1 MANVVEDSLRNNMNS
16 LKRSFTVLLC
26 ALALMPAVHAREM
39 SYYDIYEWNAWGLG
53 DEQVVAKFSYES
65 TDELG
70 RPILLSALMMWPH
83 NTVIDNVVLYSP
95 YTHCSDAECA
105 TNAKGLDSFEKLAS
119 TYSSNWLIIPD
130 GEGFGMT
137 KDRLQIYLNHEVWAK
152 QMVDCLDAAMQLQ
165 IILKTEPTSI
175 NLNEDKWKL
184 VLAGTSQGA
193 GTAMATMRYME
204 EHKLAD
210 KYHLDFA
217 TVCCGPYNP
226 ALTMKTYFTEWYKL
240 SYPCV
245 IPMVIKSMIAS
256 YPQIMSGIREE
267 DFYTDTYLG
276 IKYTID
282 NLLAG
287 KKTDADGIND
297 VFVRN
302 MAHDSNNA
310 VYITEILRPDVL
322 DLSSYAVT
330 KLMECLERNN
340 VLSGWTPEHRMIV
353 YYNKY
358 DEVVP
363 FSNSNELMALHSN
376 ADKIGFEF
384 NHSKIVKKVAGSFGK
399 GVHEQSCG
407 RWMFFS
413 SWEDYTISD
422 FQSMSEY
429 WHRSTVGIEVQYKV
443 GSYDE
448 LVTAIKESKND
459 PDTKAIISLSS
470 DIILPSDF
478 SGFNND
484 SSNPFV
490 GTIDGNGHSIIWSG
504 AQDNCALFGYLGE
517 SEAARACVENLVLR
531 NFHSEKKASSVLASN
546 ANFTVF
552 RNIYIDA
559 LSGNSINGDNSFVGT
574 VAGHAEDC
582 VFFMCTN
589 AMHGS
594 VGGSTSGGICGA
606 ASNSLFNRCSNTA
619 TVSGPV
625 NLESGTA
632 GGIVGLLQSG
642 AIIDCANYGRV
653 ELSKRGYC
661 GGIAGQLIHPTSS
674 IRYSFSTGSAF
685 HRISDSYKPIVGSV
699 STNDNLILQNNYF
712 AANNDKVPETVGIT
726 AVPNS
731 QISDGTLRD
740 KLNDRRSVNSIWH
753 QIENEDEYPL
763 VDQRLNLLLSGVCGD
778 KGDNLKWTF
787 NRTSG
792 ILEINGNGR
801 MKDIDFDI
809 EHDDCVTDIPW
820 YSFRDAIRTVVING
834 AVNITDNAFRDCT
847 SLESVSLPEQEFI
860 SIGKNAFYNCTQ
872 LTAMVLPET
881 VSEIGA
887 AAFSHCTALESISLP
902 KGITV
907 LRDSLFQ
914 SCESLT
920 AMDIPA
926 GVTFIG
932 EHTFENCKHLSGI
945 EIPESVNTIGNAAFM
960 GTAITGVRLLSVSSV
975 PDSAFMNCKDLQQ
988 IVFNSAIETIG
999 DYAFYSCS
1007 GVSSIVLPE
1016 SLESIGQCAFASCY
1030 SVDEITVNCAN
1041 VPVLGSDVFH
1051 LVANEGVLY
1060 VPEGMENDYR
1070 QWIGNDVLPE
1080 WWTIPDTFFFP
1091 VTITCGK
1098 NGSASI
1104 QIEKDGKEVMCTEAM
1119 VEKNDIILMDIQP
1132 DDGFLLKRILVNG
1145 RDFTRKMTS
1154 LNLKIRE
1161 KTDIYVEF
1169 ISRSE
1174 NVEPSY
1180 GLYGTGAR
1188 GNVYNE
1194 QSEKYAGLQEEENY
1208 AIEKNLIAPIV
1219 NTGISCAVDL
1229 IGNKTVGLVWSV
1241 LSCLETFMQSCE
1253 PVKSQSAPV
1262 RIESGPKSSVAL
1274 FATGSSSEIS
1284 YITDFQSKVPVAQ
1297 KEIGAFTD
1305 ILLEV
1310 FGVESWIRL
1319 TSMDELKAVL
1329 TAVEASE
1336 DDVLTADYL
1345 MPYKPQNITVEEL
1358 ELFVQRMNN
1367 TQAFAA
1373 GIPISSNNRVH
1384 ALALKSCIEFIDEA
1398 EDEAVALGYESTE
1411 ELWEKELAVVTKN
1424 AMEGATAVCATISLQ
1439 LSQSM
1444 VMTRQAFRGT
1454 LTVFNGHTSVPMKN
1468 VRLHL
1473 NVFNERGQ
1481 LATSREFQI
1490 NAESLSGFEGEVR
1503 LDSGWELGAEE
1514 TGSAT
1519 VLFIPTKYAAPD
1531 EPVEYSFGGSLTY
1544 IDPFS
1549 GLEVTRSLYPVSL
1562 EVKPSPELNLTYFMQ
1577 RDILGDN
1584 PLTTDV
1590 VEPSVPSEFA
1600 LLIENV
1606 GNGDASNVRMTSS
1619 QPVIVENEKGL
1630 LVDFELL
1637 SSKVNGEDRT
1647 MALGGSVPAAFGDI
1661 PAHSTIFAQWMLKSS
1676 LLGHYTDYSVEATH
1690 ISSYGNE
1697 ALSLLGKV
1705 SIHELIHSFH
1715 LTGNNAGMTAWL
1727 VNDIAD
1733 ADDNPDIVYFSDA
1746 RTEEVNVLGY
1756 ENMSIEKQNGFTY
1769 MLSVNAD
1776 NTGWCY
1782 GRIPDPTAG
1791 CARISEIKRQSDGA
1805 VVDLQNFWQT
1815 EYTLRDGNEPL
1826 KEYLIHFADDISASS
1841 ENYLL
1846 TFEPLPDNI
1855 LSVEAFLGA
1864 ETDNVSGIHESPVET
1879 VVVKF
1884 NKPVDIST
1892 FSADDIRLTCRG
1904 IEIDLSSVSIS
1915 TDDGISFNID
1925 LSSVTSDDGYYVLMV
1940 QTSDITDSEG
1950 FRGQT
1955 GKSVDWTQFKDG
1967 LMVLKAI
1974 PVPAGGGAIT
1984 DYNTVKKAARS
1995 KQANRTSAPAELEL
2009 QISYNTQKSLYAE
2022 ASEGFSFAGWFQN
2035 EQLLSTEPLYSS
2047 VYVDNTELIAK
2058 FDRRYLDLLLDYDAE
2073 AGSVDGNGSGKYLYG
2088 TEMSFIAVPLSGCRF
2103 FYWVVDNES
2112 MVYSETF
2119 ELKLTKNTTIHPVFM
2134 KEYMSGKCGEVRWEL
2149 RLLDSNQFPSYKLS
2163 IIGEGDMSDNAQ
2175 PWDEYRDYITE
2186 VEICEGVRHVGANMC
2201 SGYCLNSVVMSRT
2214 VTSIGNGA
2222 FSGSTA
2228 LADVCLKSIPDISKT
2243 AFEDMNGG
2251 IILNL
2256 VDAEKPYI
2264 TIEPSETGKFN
2275 SVSYHRTVAVDKLGS
2290 IILPFVPAETEGLEF
2305 YELSDVKIEDNAEYG
2320 TLYFMTV
2327 GSLEAGKPYLFKNV
2341 SRDTDV
2347 ELSARNVSVRVSTF
2361 DTYID
2366 DWIMKGSYQS
2376 FTLDGKKRNLFYLSN
2391 NGFYHSTGT
2400 LNISPFRAYIE
2411 KEVPVSSI
2419 RSMVLLIVD
2428 GEVTRVEG
2436 VMEDDGQIE
2445 EVDSVYDIYGN
2456 RLENIRLG
2464 QVNIIRMKN
2473 GKTIKIL
2480 L

>member
-1 MANVVEDSLRNNMNS
+1 MANVVEDSLRNYMNS
-16 LKRSFTVLLC
+16 LKRTLLFFLC
-26 ALALMPAVHAREM
+26 ALVLMPAVHAREM
-39 SYYDIYEWNAWGLG
+39 SYDDIYEWNAWGLG

-105 TNAKGLDSFEKLAS
+105 TNDKGALEKLAS
-119 TYSSNWLIIPD
+119 SFSDNWLIIPD

-267 DFYTDTYLG
+267 DFYTDTYLA

-330 KLMECLERNN
+330 KLMECLDRNN
-340 VLSGWTPEHRMIV
+340 VLSGWTPEHRMTI

-376 ADKIGFEF
+376 ADKLGFEF
-384 NHSKIVKKVAGSFGK
+384 NHSKIVKKVAGSLGL

-413 SWEDYTISD
+413 SWEDYDFSD

-448 LVTAIKESKND
+448 LATAIKESRND
-459 PDTKAIISLSS
+459 PDTKAVIRLSS

-484 SSNPFV
+484 SSNPFT
-490 GTIDGNGHSIIWSG
+490 GKIDGNGHSIIWSG

-625 NLESGTA
+625 NLESGTV

-642 AIIDCANYGRV
+642 AIIDCANYGSV

-661 GGIAGQLIHPTSS
+661 GDIAGQLIHPTSS

-685 HRISDSYKPIVGSV
+685 HKISDSYKPIVGSV

-712 AANNDKVPETVGIT
+712 AASNDKVPETVGIT
-726 AVPNS
+726 AVPYS

-740 KLNDRRSVNSIWH
+740 KLNDGRSVNNIWH

-792 ILEINGNGR
+792 ILEIRGNGR
-801 MKDIDFDI
+801 MKDFDFDI
-809 EHDDCVTDIPW
+809 EYDDCVTDIPW
-820 YSFRDAIRTVVING
+820 YSFRDAIRTVVVNG

-847 SLESVSLPEQEFI
+847 SLESVSLPEQNLTT
-860 SIGKNAFYNCTQ
+860 IGRNAFRNCTQ

-881 VSEIGA
+881 VSEIGT

-902 KGITV
+902 KGITA

-914 SCESLT
+914 SCQSLT
-920 AMDIPA
+920 AMDIPT
-926 GVTFIG
+926 GVTSIG
-932 EHTFENCKHLSGI
+932 EHTFENCKQLSGI
-945 EIPESVNTIGNAAFM
+945 EIPESVKIIGNAAFM
-960 GTAITGVRLLSVSSV
+960 GTAITDVHLLSVSSV
-975 PDSAFMNCKDLQQ
+975 PDSAFMNCKELQQ

-1007 GVSSIVLPE
+1007 GVSSIMLPE
-1016 SLESIGQCAFASCY
+1016 SLASIGQCAFASCY

-1060 VPEGMENDYR
+1060 VPEGMENDYS
-1070 QWIGNDVLPE
+1070 QWIGNEVLPE

-1091 VTITCGK
+1091 VTITCGE

-1104 QIEKDGKEVMCTEAM
+1104 RIEKEGKEVMCTEVM
-1119 VEKNDIILMDIQP
+1119 VEKNDTILMDIQP

-1154 LNLKIRE
+1154 LNVIIRE

-1180 GLYGTGAR
+1180 GLYSTDVQ
-1188 GNVYNE
+1188 GNVYNKHSDRYTDL
-1194 QSEKYAGLQEEENY
+1194 SEEDSY
-1208 AIEKNLIAPIV
+1208 AIDKNLFIPAV
-1219 NTGISCAVDL
+1219 KTGISCGVDL
-1229 IGNKTVGLVWSV
+1229 IDSKVLGRLWSV
-1241 LSCLETFMQSCE
+1241 LSCLETFMQRCE

-1310 FGVESWIRL
+1310 FGVESWIAL

-1336 DDVLTADYL
+1336 DDVLTVDYL

-1384 ALALKSCIEFIDEA
+1384 ALALKSCIEFIGEA
-1398 EDEAVALGYESTE
+1398 EQEAMDLGYESTG

-1454 LTVFNGHTSVPMKN
+1454 LTVYNGHKSVPMEN

-1473 NVFNERGQ
+1473 NVFNERGL

-1490 NAESLSGFEGEVR
+1490 NAESLSGFEGEVK

-1514 TGSAT
+1514 TGTAT

-1531 EPVEYSFGGSLTY
+1531 VAVEYSFGGTLTY
-1544 IDPFS
+1544 VDPFS
-1549 GLEVTRSLYPVSL
+1549 GLEVTRDLYPVTM
-1562 EVKPSPELNLTYFMQ
+1562 EVRPSPELNMTFFMQ
-1577 RDILGDN
+1577 RDVLGDN
-1584 PLTTDV
+1584 PLTADV

-1600 LLIENV
+1600 LLIENA
-1606 GNGDASNVRMTSS
+1606 GNGDASNVRMNTG
-1619 QPVIVENEKGL
+1619 QPEIVENEKGL

-1637 SSKVNGEDRT
+1637 SSTVNGKECT
-1647 MALGGSVPAAFGDI
+1647 MALGGSVPAVIGNI
-1661 PAHSTIFAQWMLKSS
+1661 PAHATTYVQWMLRSS
-1676 LLGHYTDYSVEATH
+1676 LLGHFTDYSVAATH

-1697 ALSLLGKV
+1697 DLSLLGDV
-1705 SIHELIHSFH
+1705 SVHELIRSLS
-1715 LTGNNAGMTAWL
+1715 LTNNGKPVTAWL

-1733 ADDNPDIVYFSDA
+1733 ADDNPDIIYFSNGC
-1746 RTEEVNVLGY
+1746 TEDVSVFER
-1756 ENMSIEKQNGFTY
+1756 ESISIVGQNEFSY
-1769 MLSVNAD
+1769 LLSVNAD
-1776 NTGWCY
+1776 HKGWWY
-1782 GRIPDPTAG
+1782 GQIPDPTAG
-1791 CARISEIKRQSDGA
+1791 CARITRIVRQSDDTEI
-1805 VVDLQNFWQT
+1805 DLRNFWQT
-1815 EYTLRDGNEPL
+1815 EYTLRDGKEPL
-1826 KEYLIHFADDISASS
+1826 REYLIHFADDIVALS
-1841 ENYLL
+1841 ENYIL
-1846 TFEPLPDNI
+1846 TFEPLPDDI
-1855 LSVEAFLGA
+1855 LAVESFQGT
-1864 ETDNVSGIHESPVET
+1864 ETDNVSGIHESPVKN

-1884 NKPVDIST
+1884 NKVIDAST
-1892 FSADDIRLTCRG
+1892 FAAEDMKLTCRG
-1904 IEIDLSSVSIS
+1904 IDIDMSSVSIS
-1915 TDDGISFNID
+1915 SDDNITFVID
-1925 LSSVTSDDGYYVLMV
+1925 LSSVTASDGYYVLTV
-1940 QTSDITDSEG
+1940 QTADITDAEG
-1950 FRGQT
+1950 FNGQN
-1955 GKSVDWTQFKDG
+1955 GKSSDWTQFKDG
-1967 LMVLKAI
+1967 LVVVKAAA
-1974 PVPAGGGAIT
+1974 VPAEGGSVSSREPSKVFAKSSQANN
-1984 DYNTVKKAARS
+1984 DASSDLELHVQYNTRKV
-1995 KQANRTSAPAELEL
+1995 LL
-2009 QISYNTQKSLYAE
+2009 AE
-2022 ASEGFSFAGWFQN
+2022 ASEGYAFTGWYLN
-2035 EQLLSTEPLYSS
+2035 DQLMSAEPSYSS
-2047 VYVDNTELIAK
+2047 VFIDNTELTAK
-2058 FDRRYLDLLLDYDAE
+2058 FERQYFDLLMEYDE
-2073 AGSVDGNGSGKYLYG
+2073 AAGTVEGGGSGKYMFG
-2088 TEMSFIAVPLSGCRF
+2088 TELSFKAVPAPGCRF
-2103 FYWVVDNES
+2103 FYWTVDRDSIVRSVSLDLRLARN
-2112 MVYSETF
+2112 MTVRPLF
-2119 ELKLTKNTTIHPVFM
+2119 LKEHL
-2134 KEYMSGKCGEVRWEL
+2134 SGKCGEVSWEL
-2149 RLLDSNQFPSYKLS
+2149 VLSESLQSPSYKLN
-2163 IIGEGDMSDNAQ
+2163 IIGQGDMVDNIQ
-2175 PWDEYRDYITE
+2175 PWDEYQDYISE

-2201 SGYCLNSVVMSRT
+2201 NGYHLNSVVMSKT
-2214 VTSIGNGA
+2214 VTSIGDGA

-2228 LADVCLKSIPDISKT
+2228 LADVLLRSIPDISDL
-2243 AFEDMNGG
+2243 AFDNLQGDL
-2251 IILNL
+2251 ILDL
-2256 VDAEKPYI
+2256 VDSEKPYI
-2264 TIEPSETGKFN
+2264 TIESSKTDMFN
-2275 SVSYHRTVAVDKLGS
+2275 SVSYHRTLAVGKYGT
-2290 IILPFVPAETEGLEF
+2290 IVLPFVPEEFEGLEF
-2305 YELSDVKIEDNAEYG
+2305 YEFSDVKIEDNAGYG
-2320 TLYFMTV
+2320 VMHFSKV
-2327 GSLEAGKPYLFKNV
+2327 CELEAGKPYLFKNV
-2341 SRDTDV
+2341 CRDENFVLTAD
-2347 ELSARNVSVRVSTF
+2347 NVNVCVSTF
-2361 DTYID
+2361 DTSFD
-2366 DWIMKGSYQS
+2366 DWILHGTYQS
-2376 FTLDGKKRNLFYLSN
+2376 LTLDGKNSGNFYYLRN

-2400 LNISPFRAYIE
+2400 LTVSPFRAFIE
-2411 KEVPVSSI
+2411 KNNAVSSTFAG
-2419 RSMVLLIVD
+2419 SFLLLITD
-2428 GEVTRVEG
+2428 GEDTNVEG
-2436 VMEDDGQIE
+2436 IMDNNGQIDE
-2445 EVDSVYDIYGN
+2445 IDAIYDLYGKKLDEVGS
-2456 RLENIRLG
+2456 G
-2464 QVNIIRMKN
+2464 QVYILRMRS
-2473 GKTIKIL
+2473 GKSMKVMM
-2480 L
+2480 